1 MDGPH
6 VWRLGMEASGS
17 LYLLCVSKVAVN
29 LPRTQD
35 IISNDPATHGSM
47 MVPLL
52 LGSDKTLASN
62 ATGQNEFH
70 PLYFSPGNV
79 KNSVRRAHCDALVP
93 IGFLA
98 IPKSI
103 SAVPIIRPHPHIIS
117 RHAKGRNKSIVPAVS
132 TTTVARIAKDH
143 P

>member
-1 MDGPH
+1 
-6 VWRLGMEASGS
+6 
-17 LYLLCVSKVAVN
+17 
-29 LPRTQD
+29 
-35 IISNDPATHGSM
+35 M

-98 IPKSI
+98 IPKSM
-103 SAVPIIRPHPHIIS
+103 SP
-117 RHAKGRNKSIVPAVS
+117 VS
-132 TTTVARIAKDH
+132 QAFNRALT
-143 P
+143 

>member
-1 MDGPH
+1 M
-6 VWRLGMEASGS
+6 
-17 LYLLCVSKVAVN
+17 CF
-29 LPRTQD
+29 QD
-35 IISNDPATHGSM
+35 IISADPETHGST

-70 PLYFSPGNV
+70 PLYLSPGNV
-79 KNSVRRAHCDALVP
+79 MNAVRRAHRDAVIP

-103 SAVPIIRPHPHIIS
+103 IPPP
-117 RHAKGRNKSIVPAVS
+117 GFRNILTEV
-132 TTTVARIAKDH
+132 
-143 P
+143 

>member
-1 MDGPH
+1 
-6 VWRLGMEASGS
+6 
-17 LYLLCVSKVAVN
+17 
-29 LPRTQD
+29 
-35 IISNDPATHGSM
+35 M

-70 PLYFSPGNV
+70 PLYLSPGNV

-103 SAVPIIRPHPHIIS
+103 PILGYSAVPSHNLQAHERMQRVHCS
-117 RHAKGRNKSIVPAVS
+117 DCSGGNCC
-132 TTTVARIAKDH
+132 TNL
-143 P
+143 

>member
-1 MDGPH
+1 
-6 VWRLGMEASGS
+6 
-17 LYLLCVSKVAVN
+17 
-29 LPRTQD
+29 
-35 IISNDPATHGSM
+35 

-98 IPKSI
+98 IPKSM
-103 SAVPIIRPHPHIIS
+103 SPVLMRSTVPS
-117 RHAKGRNKSIVPAVS
+117 RDLQAPERMLR
-132 TTTVARIAKDH
+132 ARCSDCFDDNCCMNL
-143 P
+143 

>member
-1 MDGPH
+1 
-6 VWRLGMEASGS
+6 METGGLAYFGFMIFAGLSH
-17 LYLLCVSKVAVN
+17 Y
-29 LPRTQD
+29 QD
-35 IISNDPATHGSM
+35 IISEDPDTHGSM
-47 MVPLL
+47 VVPLL

-79 KNSVRRAHCDALVP
+79 KNSVRRAHCNALVP

-103 SAVPIIRPHPHIIS
+103 FFALKYLNAFPH
-117 RHAKGRNKSIVPAVS
+117 NL
-132 TTTVARIAKDH
+132 
-143 P
+143 

>member
-1 MDGPH
+1 
-6 VWRLGMEASGS
+6 MEASGP
-17 LYLLCVSKVAVN
+17 LYILCIPVRAPLNLLC
-29 LPRTQD
+29 PQD
-35 IISNDPATHGSM
+35 IIGEDPATHGSM

-103 SAVPIIRPHPHIIS
+103 SHVLRCLLVSSHHVQV
-117 RHAKGRNKSIVPAVS
+117 HGRMQLAHCSDCSDDNCCMN
-132 TTTVARIAKDH
+132 R
-143 P
+143 